1 MSAFDDLRHT
11 DRPVAPDRRF
21 AARLRAEVVAA
32 LSPTIELTE
41 RNTTMTE
48 LESTSD
54 AAPPTHAGGL
64 HPYISVVDA
73 AAAID
78 WYVEVFAAVETVRY
92 VGDDGR
98 IGHAELEV
106 GAGRLLLSDEYP
118 DYGARSPVSVGGTPV
133 KLYAE
138 VPDVDATWAR
148 AVGAGAVGERPPADQ
163 AYGRRSCAFADPF
176 GHQWMVQTV
185 TGDPSTDEIEAAMD
199 GFTVL
204 GAATEPA
211 PDDAARPVKP
221 IDLASTYLHLGTG
234 PEVTPLDVD
243 ETFWQTIDQR
253 TELHTGRLVLA
264 DDTTEDWDG
273 WEMHPAGD
281 ELIVVTSGAVM
292 VHVEHPDRP
301 DLDTPIRV
309 DAPNMVLMP
318 AGTWHTVDV
327 IEPARILTVTWGDG
341 TRHRP
346 R

>member
-11 DRPVAPDRRF
+11 DRPVDPDPRF
-21 AARLRAEVVAA
+21 AARLRAQVVAA
-32 LSPTIELTE
+32 LSPTVELPE
-41 RNTTMTE
+41 RNPNMNQ
-48 LESTSD
+48 LESTAGRTS
-54 AAPPTHAGGL
+54 TGSAGGL
-64 HPYISVVDA
+64 HPYIAVADA

-78 WYVEVFAAVETVRY
+78 WYVDVFDAVETVRY

-98 IGHAELEV
+98 IGHAELQI

-138 VPDVDATWAR
+138 VPDVDATWGR

-176 GHQWMVQTV
+176 GHQWMVQTI
-185 TGDPSTDEIEAAMD
+185 TGDPSTDEIEAEMD
-199 GFTVL
+199 GFTVI
-204 GAATEPA
+204 GTETGTATA
-211 PDDAARPVKP
+211 GRPVAP
-221 IDLASTYLHLGTG
+221 IDLASTYLHLGRG
-234 PEVTPLDVD
+234 PDVTRLDVD
-243 ETFWQTIDQR
+243 ETFWQTIDER

-264 DDTTEDWDG
+264 DDTTEDWDS

-281 ELIVVTSGAVM
+281 ELIVVTSGSVV

-301 DLDTPIRV
+301 DLDSPIRV

-341 TRHRP
+341 TQHRP